1 MELLRIKEL
10 LKQKGITGK
19 EFAEQL
25 GISPVAMSNIA
36 SGNSFPRPE
45 LLLKIAENFDV
56 DLKELFVST
65 KVNQVNEA
73 VYRLK
78 DGKYIEIGSLDLS
91 R

>member
-25 GISPVAMSNIA
+25 GISPVAMSNIV

-45 LLLKIAENFDV
+45 LLLKIAETFDV

-65 KVNQVNEA
+65 KANQVNESI
-73 VYRLK
+73 YRFK
-78 DGKYIEIGSLDLS
+78 NGKYVEIGSLDL
-91 R
+91 RK